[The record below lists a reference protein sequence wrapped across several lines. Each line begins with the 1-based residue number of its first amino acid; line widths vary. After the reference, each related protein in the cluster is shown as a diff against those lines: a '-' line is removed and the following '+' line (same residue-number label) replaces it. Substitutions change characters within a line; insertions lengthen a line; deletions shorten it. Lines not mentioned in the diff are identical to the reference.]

1 MVKDNRECLLLAV
14 HARAQKNRV
23 ARGGRCSCLRERLEV
38 SRAVFGNDVRFRLR
52 KARAESENQQQP
64 DEPFSHDGIP
74 LMAIESN
81 WLLTE

>member
-23 ARGGRCSCLRERLEV
+23 ARGGRCNCFRERLEV
-38 SRAVFGNDVRFRLR
+38 PRAVYGNDVCFRLS
-52 KARAESENQQQP
+52 KAHAESENHQQS